1 MQVRNLVAIF
11 LGHYTDEISHLSY
24 IKVLTE
30 KKIETLKLPTS
41 LTNYRYQHL
50 LKPDLLLEVEVVKTK
65 KNWILTGILSYQ
77 PYCYPK
83 TYHDHLKLAAIISLI
98 NQFCHEGQPTGILD
112 WLTKKFD
119 LSNLEAVDLYIFE
132 SELLKQ
138 LGFIPQL
145 ETNHNL
151 AKSLTLAKATSGLI

>member
-1 MQVRNLVAIF
+1 MQVRNFVAIF
-11 LGHYTDEISHLSY
+11 LSHYTDEISYLSY

-30 KKIETLKLPTS
+30 NKVETLKLPTS

-50 LKPDLLLEVEVVKTK
+50 LKPNLLLEVEVVKTK
-65 KNWILTGILSYQ
+65 KNWILTGIFSYK
-77 PYCYPK
+77 PYCHPK
-83 TYHDHLKLAAIISLI
+83 TYHDHLKLAAIINLI
-98 NQFCHEGQPTGILD
+98 NRFCQEEQPISVLN
-112 WLTKKFD
+112 WLIKKFD
-119 LSNLEAVDLYIFE
+119 LSNLEAVDLHIFE